1 MTQTITQQIPF
12 NKPYLTGSEQD
23 YIADVLKRGKLCGN
37 GYYTNLCHQFFN
49 EKFGFKDCFLTT
61 SCTDALEMAAIL
73 IDIQPGDEV
82 IVPSYTFVSSANAF
96 VLRGA
101 KIVFA
106 DSRDDHPNMDKNKI
120 EDLITDRTKAIV
132 VVHYGGVAFDMD
144 KVMAIA
150 DKHNLFVIEDA
161 AQATD
166 AYYNGK
172 PLGSIGHLGALSFH
186 ETKNISCGEG
196 GLLIVNDKRFVE
208 RAEIIREK
216 GTDRTKFL
224 RGEVNKYGWV
234 DVGSSFL
241 PSELNA
247 AFLYAQLQSL
257 DDIQSKRK
265 EIWHYY
271 NNEFGELAS
280 KGHFKLPVIPDY
292 ASVNGHVFY
301 IVLPSEEDQISLR
314 TFLKNEGISAVFHY
328 NPLHRSDYYGDKHD
342 GRVLVNSDKYDQCLL
357 RLPLFTGME
366 KTEQDAVIKAIYKYY
381 NS

>member
-271 NNEFGELAS
+271 NNELGELAS